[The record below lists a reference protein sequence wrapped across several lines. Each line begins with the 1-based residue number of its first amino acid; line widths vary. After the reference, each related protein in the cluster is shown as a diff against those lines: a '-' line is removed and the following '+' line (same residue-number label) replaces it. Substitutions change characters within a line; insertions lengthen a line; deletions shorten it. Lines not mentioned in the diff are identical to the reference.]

1 MNNFEHAERLAE
13 LTAMGTHEL
22 ALMVIRLE
30 RDVEAYQLSDELQ
43 VALRQRGERDEAIAQ
58 RDYLVAEY
66 ERAVKCGPQGFSHA
80 AGHLYNAIS
89 NAKCDANAERF
100 IAIQKERD
108 AALEREQ
115 DKREHVHRLCLDY
128 QSLCEKLEMSWE
140 REAALAA
147 HVERIKAEERRAY
160 DGGLSMPGML
170 HSIIHKSPATSLDRR
185 DTLKQAETL
194 DELEVA
200 LKQCGY
206 GDAAQATRVRAND
219 KRKQAEGLSK

>member
-30 RDVEAYQLSDELQ
+30 RDVDAYQLSDELQ
-43 VALRQRGERDEAIAQ
+43 VALRQRGERDALQ
-58 RDYLVAEY
+58 QL
-66 ERAVKCGPQGFSHA
+66 
-80 AGHLYNAIS
+80 N
-89 NAKCDANAERF
+89 
-100 IAIQKERD
+100 
-108 AALEREQ
+108 AALERE
-115 DKREHVHRLCLDY
+115 
-128 QSLCEKLEMSWE
+128 
-140 REAALAA
+140 AALVLY
-147 HVERIKAEERRAY
+147 VERLLGCLVIDDDGADIKKVSELKEVI
-160 DGGLSMPGML
+160 SQ
-170 HSIIHKSPATSLDRR
+170 SPTTCLTLR
-185 DTLKQAETL
+185 DALKQAETL